1 MAQAPVFKSVGGIQV
16 VKGRP
21 YTSADLPT
29 VPVTPID
36 TIKISEAPKI
46 WRKVYNQDG
55 TIKQDSG
62 GKDVYSRGSQRGVWI
77 LIVRDGVSYDTSGED
92 VNVPTLHK
100 EGEEI
105 GLDDD
110 NTYTFLNACRIEY
123 GNL

>member
-1 MAQAPVFKSVGGIQV
+1 MAQAPVFKSVGGIQT
-16 VKGRP
+16 VKGRA

-29 VPVTPID
+29 VSPDPID
-36 TIKISEAPKI
+36 TIKISEAPLI
-46 WRKVYNQDG
+46 WRKQYNQDG
-55 TIKQDSG
+55 TVIQEN
-62 GKDVYSRGSQRGVWI
+62 GKDKYAKGNQRGVWI
-77 LIVRDGVSYDTSGED
+77 LIVRDSVTYGTVDD

-105 GLDDD
+105 GLDAN